1 VSTKKRANRKRAKKK
16 QKRAKKSKREEDQ
29 AVAVAVAVAV
39 ADIEEQ
45 KEKEDKITSILER
58 RSLKSAGL
66 CVAGLNRAGCDLTTH
81 AT

>member
-1 VSTKKRANRKRAKKK
+1 M
-16 QKRAKKSKREEDQ
+16 
-29 AVAVAVAVAV
+29 AVAVAV

-58 RSLKSAGL
+58 RSLELAGL

>member
-1 VSTKKRANRKRAKKK
+1 ML
-16 QKRAKKSKREEDQ
+16 
-29 AVAVAVAVAV
+29 AVLAVVVAVAVAV

-45 KEKEDKITSILER
+45 KEKEDTITSIFEQ
-58 RSLKSAGL
+58 RSLESAGL